1 MDGRGLGAFVERVSD
16 GDTLEL
22 VYSLEFGIVR
32 RARARLIGV
41 DTAETFG
48 RAPGS
53 TERVDGERQSAFVRD
68 WVAAGVTPPRQAWP
82 FVALVHGADKYGRD
96 LVDLVRVRDG
106 RSLVADLVGAFPSVA
121 QGARL
126 AGSG

>member
-1 MDGRGLGAFVERVSD
+1 MDGRGLGALVERVSD

-41 DTAETFG
+41 DTDETFG
-48 RAPGS
+48 RAPGAP
-53 TERVDGERQSAFVRD
+53 ERIEGERQSAFVRD
-68 WVAAGVTPPRQAWP
+68 WVAAGAAPPRQAWP
-82 FVALVHGADKYGRD
+82 FVALVHGLDKYGRD

-106 RSLVADLVGAFPSVA
+106 RSLVADLVSAFPSVA
-121 QGARL
+121 RGARL